1 MRIFKLA
8 VFAVILGLSWSAD
21 QSEVSAQNRS
31 AVFTCGENGSK
42 YYRIPAIV
50 TAADGS
56 LVVVADKRWETNG
69 DLPGHIDVVCRR
81 STDNGATWSDPVTV
95 AATDCDGGYGDP
107 ALVLDRKTGDLLCI
121 STHGQGLWTA
131 TPGNNAHIVVSRSRD
146 GGKSWGAP
154 HDITSMIYPAA
165 DAERQWITAF
175 ASSGRA
181 LQLAD
186 GRLMFV
192 LVVRDEMNTGKTLK
206 CYSCFSDDGG
216 VTWRSSALP
225 ADPNGDEAKVAQL
238 PDGRVMMSIRN
249 RWQGKRH
256 FAFSEDRGET
266 WSEVIEHPDLDDPA
280 CNGDLITI
288 KANGETLLLQT
299 LPWSE
304 KERRNVSIFRS
315 RDNGATWQ
323 PAVTVCP
330 GGSAYSTL
338 TQLPDGSIGCVVE
351 ENDPDG
357 DGFNLWF
364 TQIPLQ
370 QIW

>member
-1 MRIFKLA
+1 MRILKSLMFSFL
-8 VFAVILGLSWSAD
+8 LSASLF
-21 QSEVSAQNRS
+21 SSSTVVSAQNRS
-31 AVFTCGENGSK
+31 AVFTCGEEGSK

-50 TAADGS
+50 TAPDGS
-56 LVVVADKRWETNG
+56 LVVVADKRWDSNA

-81 STDNGATWSDPVTV
+81 STDNGATWSAPVTV
-95 AATDCDGGYGDP
+95 AATDKDGGYGDP
-107 ALVLDRKTGDLLCI
+107 ALVLDRQTGDLLCI

-131 TPGNNAHIVVSRSRD
+131 TPGNSARIVVSRSRD
-146 GGKSWGAP
+146 GGRSWEAP

-165 DAERQWITAF
+165 DAEHQWITAF

-192 LVVRDEMNTGKTLK
+192 LVVRDEMNTGKPLK
-206 CYSCFSDDGG
+206 CYACFSDDGG

-256 FAFSEDRGET
+256 FAVSNDRGET
-266 WSEVIEHPDLDDPA
+266 WSEVTEHPGLNDPA
-280 CNGDLITI
+280 CNGDFITI
-288 KANGETLLLQT
+288 EANGETMLLQS

-304 KERRNVSIFRS
+304 KERKNVTIFCS

-330 GGSAYSTL
+330 GGSAYSAL
-338 TQLPDGSIGCVVE
+338 TQLADGSIGCVVE
-351 ENDPDG
+351 ENYPEG

-364 TQIPLQ
+364 TQIPLE

>member
-8 VFAVILGLSWSAD
+8 MFTLAFGASLFISSPGML
-21 QSEVSAQNRS
+21 AQNRS
-31 AVFTCGENGSK
+31 VVFKCGDEGSK

-50 TAADGS
+50 TASDGS
-56 LVVVADKRWETNG
+56 LVVVADKRWESNA

-81 STDNGATWSDPVTV
+81 STDNGATWSDPVIV
-95 AATDCDGGYGDP
+95 AATNDGGGYGDP

-121 STHGQGLWTA
+121 STHGEGLWTA
-131 TPGNNAHIVVSRSRD
+131 TPGNNAHIVVSRSSD
-146 GGKSWGAP
+146 GGKSWDAP
-154 HDITSMIYPAA
+154 HDITSMLFPVA
-165 DAERQWITAF
+165 DAAKPWITAF

-192 LVVRDEMNTGKTLK
+192 LVVRDELDKGQTLK

-216 VTWRSSALP
+216 LTWRSSAMP
-225 ADPNGDEAKVAQL
+225 ADPNGDEAKVAEL
-238 PDGRVMMSIRN
+238 PDGRVLMSIRN

-256 FAFSEDRGET
+256 FAVSEDRGET
-266 WSEVIEHPDLDDPA
+266 WSEVVEHPGLNDPA

-288 KANGETLLLQT
+288 EADGETLLLQS
-299 LPWSE
+299 LPWTE
-304 KERRNVSIFRS
+304 KERRNVTIFCS

-323 PAVTVCP
+323 PSVTVCP
-330 GGSAYSTL
+330 GGSAYSSL
-338 TQLPDGSIGCVVE
+338 TQLADGSIGCVVE
-351 ENDPDG
+351 ENDPEG

-364 TQIPLQ
+364 TQIPLE